1 MNTAQLQFTKS
12 SSSGHSAF
20 VSDFL
25 FLHILHAVLY
35 SGAQSRLTLRPHAL
49 QPARLLCPWVF
60 SRQEYWSGLP
70 CLPPGDLPNP
80 GIESRF
86 PTLQAD
92 SSPTEPLGKP
102 MSTGVGSLSLL
113 QGIFPTQESNQG
125 LLHCRRILS
134 QVSYQGSLDI
144 LYRTPKVVSKTFQEN
159 MSTMHSLKAGVTNLQ
174 ATDQYLLSDQQQH

>member
-60 SRQEYWSGLP
+60 SRQEYWSGLL

-134 QVSYQGSLDI
+134 QVSYQEALTFSIEPQKWFPRHFKKTCQLCI
-144 LYRTPKVVSKTFQEN
+144 L
-159 MSTMHSLKAGVTNLQ
+159 
-174 ATDQYLLSDQQQH
+174 